1 MIILESFQN
10 ESFDLIINRYR
21 AFNPKDVFRLLKK
34 SEIFIP
40 KQVGGNN
47 DRDLVEKVL
56 PDTKKTFS
64 LLNLKEQKKLFENV
78 GFQIVEEDENLR
90 SIKFFDVDGFV

>member
-40 KQVGGNN
+40 KHN

-56 PDTKKTFS
+56 PDIKKTFS

>member
-1 MIILESFQN
+1 MIILQSFQN

-56 PDTKKTFS
+56 PDIKKNIFTLES
-64 LLNLKEQKKLFENV
+64 KRTEK
-78 GFQIVEEDENLR
+78 I
-90 SIKFFDVDGFV
+90 I